1 LYNTIHDKKDRI
13 NQRTKG
19 EKMKEKNE
27 KNRKILKEALGAKEN
42 KFIFAVLGLII
53 ALGVI
58 YLAIQAQ
65 FKNAAINPGT
75 NGMQLSGENN
85 TVTNT
90 NTNANSGNAIT
101 STNESNSNSSNS
113 ELNSS
118 PSNENSCKTNQVYF
132 IYADWCPHCQ
142 KMKPWVQ
149 QLEQQ
154 GYYFTK
160 INSEDSNALSQAV
173 ECLKGIVEFKYIPT
187 FVCISNKQSHVG
199 EFSSIEEMKAFA
211 SACNSMQ

>member
-1 LYNTIHDKKDRI
+1 
-13 NQRTKG
+13 
-19 EKMKEKNE
+19 MKEKNE
-27 KNRKILKEALGAKEN
+27 KNRKMLKEALGAKEN

-75 NGMQLSGENN
+75 NEMQLSGENN
-85 TVTNT
+85 TIPNT
-90 NTNANSGNAIT
+90 NNNANSGNAVT
-101 STNESNSNSSNS
+101 GTNKSNSNSSNS

-118 PSNENSCKTNQVYF
+118 PSNENSCKINQVYF

-211 SACNSMQ
+211 TACNSMQ

>member
-1 LYNTIHDKKDRI
+1 
-13 NQRTKG
+13 
-19 EKMKEKNE
+19 MKEKNE
-27 KNRKILKEALGAKEN
+27 KNRKMLKEALGAKEN

-65 FKNAAINPGT
+65 FKNAAINTGT
-75 NGMQLSGENN
+75 NAMQLSGEN
-85 TVTNT
+85 TVPNTNT
-90 NTNANSGNAIT
+90 NTNSGNAVT
-101 STNESNSNSSNS
+101 GTNKSNSNSSNS

-118 PSNENSCKTNQVYF
+118 SNENSCKTNQVYF

-187 FVCISNKQSHVG
+187 FVCISNKQSHIG

-211 SACNSMQ
+211 TACNSMQ

>member
-1 LYNTIHDKKDRI
+1 M
-13 NQRTKG
+13 QTKG
-19 EKMKEKNE
+19 EKMKEKSE

-58 YLAIQAQ
+58 YLAIQTQ

-75 NGMQLSGENN
+75 NGMQLSGEN
-85 TVTNT
+85 TVPNTNT
-90 NTNANSGNAIT
+90 NTNSGNTGNNNANSGNAIT
-101 STNESNSNSSNS
+101 GTNESNSNSSNS

-160 INSEDSNALSQAV
+160 INSEDSNAISQAV

-211 SACNSMQ
+211 TACNSMQ